1 MASALHELFPL
12 IPSQPYEGRCSYYT
26 SFTDEGAEAW
36 SGWSHLPKAQNWWAG
51 LQPWARAPRLPWNHT
66 PAGKL
71 GVALW
76 AYFSLHGVFV
86 FSLPLCP
93 VAGQAATRFRAFWH
107 RDLPSVNHLPSPCVS
122 PGTRVRWEG
131 GWSLYICLN
140 FLLTDQ
146 ASLSSAIVCFPTL
159 RCREQ
164 RFHCGLGSLGLTY
177 LLCVYLQLWDLQIH
191 RQLRAPEI
199 TASTRPCQAECVL
212 SGVPLG
218 VCLLHLADSPGVCS
232 PWHERHKSL
241 LIRCT

>member
-1 MASALHELFPL
+1 MGPCPTAPMKPHPSREVGCGAVGLLLSAWGVCF
-12 IPSQPYEGRCSYYT
+12 QPAPVSRCWP
-26 SFTDEGAEAW
+26 GI
-36 SGWSHLPKAQNWWAG
+36 L
-51 LQPWARAPRLPWNHT
+51 
-66 PAGKL
+66 
-71 GVALW
+71 
-76 AYFSLHGVFV
+76 
-86 FSLPLCP
+86 
-93 VAGQAATRFRAFWH
+93 TRFRAFWH
-107 RDLPSVNHLPSPCVS
+107 RDLPSVNHLPSPRVS